1 MIILTIILLNLILF
15 NLKWIQ
21 TKEIETN
28 KQCLIHNQEYSHEYL
43 YNTDEFSAAHIKRN
57 VFTYPLNKIKD
68 YEKISWTFLP
78 SIFEIGEKNTTYY
91 MIQSLKYDHEYL
103 CGTNEHELMSP
114 YRRLIKRLKLTDVKK
129 RAHLIC
135 HWKIENEK
143 SNNLTNN
150 IVNMLFDEPLY
161 AAAGFFS
168 VERNKRSVY
177 LWRGKRNLHSK
188 KFKWMIDCS
197 KGEYLLSK

>member
-1 MIILTIILLNLILF
+1 
-15 NLKWIQ
+15 
-21 TKEIETN
+21 
-28 KQCLIHNQEYSHEYL
+28 
-43 YNTDEFSAAHIKRN
+43 
-57 VFTYPLNKIKD
+57 
-68 YEKISWTFLP
+68 
-78 SIFEIGEKNTTYY
+78 